1 MPDDEYLMLCNRS
14 SNPKKK
20 KLIVPNGV
28 GIVDAD
34 YTDNKDNEGEL
45 GFLFYNLSNETV
57 IIEKGDKIGQAIFQ
71 RYLIT
76 EDDNAEGIRNGGWG
90 STGK

>member
-1 MPDDEYLMLCNRS
+1 M
-14 SNPKKK
+14 
-20 KLIVPNGV
+20 VF

-34 YTDNKDNEGEL
+34 YADNEDNEGEL

-57 IIEKGDKIGQAIFQ
+57 VIEKGDRLGQAIFQ
-71 RYLIT
+71 KYLIT
-76 EDDNAEGIRNGGWG
+76 DDDNANGIRQSGFG

>member
-1 MPDDEYLMLCNRS
+1 M
-14 SNPKKK
+14 
-20 KLIVPNGV
+20 VF

-34 YTDNKDNEGEL
+34 YADNKDNEGEL

-57 IIEKGDKIGQAIFQ
+57 VIEKGDRLGQAIFQ
-71 RYLIT
+71 KYLIT
-76 EDDNAEGIRNGGWG
+76 DDDNANGIRQSGFG

>member
-1 MPDDEYLMLCNRS
+1 MGLELWMQIFTG
-14 SNPKKK
+14 NP
-20 KLIVPNGV
+20 
-28 GIVDAD
+28 
-34 YTDNKDNEGEL
+34 DNEGEL

-57 IIEKGDKIGQAIFQ
+57 VIEKGDKIGQAIFQ

-76 EDDNAEGIRNGGWG
+76 DDDNAEGIRNGGWG

>member
-1 MPDDEYLMLCNRS
+1 M
-14 SNPKKK
+14 
-20 KLIVPNGV
+20 VF

-34 YTDNKDNEGEL
+34 YADNGDNEGEL

-57 IIEKGDKIGQAIFQ
+57 VIEKGDRLGQAIFQ
-71 RYLIT
+71 KYLIT
-76 EDDNAEGIRNGGWG
+76 NDDNANGIRQSGFG

>member
-1 MPDDEYLMLCNRS
+1 MGLELWTQIFTG
-14 SNPKKK
+14 NP
-20 KLIVPNGV
+20 
-28 GIVDAD
+28 
-34 YTDNKDNEGEL
+34 DNEGEL

-57 IIEKGDKIGQAIFQ
+57 VIEKGDKIGQAIFQ

-76 EDDNAEGIRNGGWG
+76 DDDNAEGIRNGGWG